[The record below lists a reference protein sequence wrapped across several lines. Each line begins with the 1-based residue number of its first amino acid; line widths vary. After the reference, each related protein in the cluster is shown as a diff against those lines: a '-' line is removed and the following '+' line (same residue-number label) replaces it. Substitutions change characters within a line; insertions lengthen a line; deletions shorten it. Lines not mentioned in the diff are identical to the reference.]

1 MTDTAVQTP
10 QPAKALQDLVDKEA
24 IRGLL
29 VRGWRA
35 LDHKDYD
42 TWINCWTPDAE
53 LAFGPWEP
61 LYGASTIK
69 ETVIAAEDAY
79 ASMFHYLLNTHF
91 EIDGDTATGIGYMLF
106 VGVPDADRKGAH
118 FDIGGSYTWNLV
130 RTADGWKVARQH
142 LTMAWSLGADTL
154 GSFS

>member
-1 MTDTAVQTP
+1 MIVELAASSP
-10 QPAKALQDLVDKEA
+10 PAQALSDLIDKED

-42 TWINCWTPDAE
+42 TWISCWTNDAE

-61 LYGASTIK
+61 LHGATTIK
-69 ETVIAAEDAY
+69 ETVIRAEDPY
-79 ASMFHYLLNTHF
+79 AAMFHYLLNTHV
-91 EIDGDTATGIGYMLF
+91 EIDGDCATGVGYMLF
-106 VGVPDADRKGAH
+106 VGVPAADEPGAH
-118 FDIGGSYTWNLV
+118 FDMGGSYTWEFV
-130 RTADGWKVARQH
+130 RTGGGWKVARQH

>member
-1 MTDTAVQTP
+1 MTTA
-10 QPAKALQDLVDKEA
+10 PAPAPSSEALAALVDKEA

-42 TWINCWTPDAE
+42 TWIDCWTADAE

-61 LYGASTIK
+61 LHGATTIRD
-69 ETVIAAEDAY
+69 TVVQAEDRYDA
-79 ASMFHYLLNTHF
+79 MFHHLLNTHF
-91 EIDGDTATGIGYMLF
+91 EIDGDRATGVGYMLF
-106 VGVPDADRKGAH
+106 VGIPDSGEPGEH
-118 FDIGGSYTWNLV
+118 FDMGGSYAWEFV
-130 RTADGWKVARQH
+130 RTGDGWKVAGQH
-142 LTMAWSLGADTL
+142 LTMAWKLGVDTL